1 VRAARRAKQ
10 CNPTA
15 GTQNSESKQGE
26 FETFG
31 ARFCALKKM
40 EDNVI
45 SSRKKS
51 GMRHVIFQ
59 KLKWNT
65 TRDLPEKIWNSMR
78 DLPEKKRLTTS
89 GG

>member
-1 VRAARRAKQ
+1 MQSHCGKPR
-10 CNPTA
+10 TA
-15 GTQNSESKQGE
+15 NQSKRE
-26 FETFG
+26 FATNG
-31 ARFCALKKM
+31 ARFSALKKM

-65 TRDLPEKIWNSMR
+65 TCDLPEKNWNTMR
-78 DLPEKKRLTTS
+78 NLPEKKRLTTS
-89 GG
+89 DG